1 MVRNNTRRRLGE
13 ILTTQGTLTK
23 PQLRFLLDAQ
33 RDDARP
39 LGELARSLFGVPLRQ
54 IESAWRI
61 QRLQGGDPLDLSRVS
76 PNAKALELITPRQA
90 WQFEMLPLFWNTRSL
105 VVVASTARLGAASKF
120 AWRTLPGPIELHA
133 ADPYVVRRWLGRCY
147 RWQPETTG
155 PEAPRLRLVD

>member
-39 LGELARSLFGVPLRQ
+39 IGELARSLFGVPIRH

-61 QRLQGGDPLDLSRVS
+61 QRLQGDGPLDLGRVS
-76 PNAKALELITPRQA
+76 PDARALELVTARQA
-90 WQFEMLPLFWNTRSL
+90 WQFEMLPLFWNTQAL
-105 VVVASTARLGAASKF
+105 VVVASTSRLGAASKF
-120 AWRTLPGPIELHA
+120 AWRVLPGPIEMHA
-133 ADPYVVRRWLGRCY
+133 ADPYAVRRWLNRCY
-147 RWQPETTG
+147 NWQPGAAE
-155 PEAPRLRLVD
+155 PRIGSLN